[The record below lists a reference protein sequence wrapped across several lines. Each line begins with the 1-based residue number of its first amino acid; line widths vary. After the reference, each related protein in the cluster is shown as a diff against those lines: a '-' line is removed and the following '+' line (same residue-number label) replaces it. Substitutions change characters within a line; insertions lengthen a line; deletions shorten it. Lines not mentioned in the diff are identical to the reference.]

1 MNCPYCLSEIDDEAL
16 CCKFCTRDVH
26 LFKSLLARVAELEGK
41 LNEQSNVIEY
51 EARIVDL
58 NSQLEAAHRELH
70 APRSGPVALLLSLGL
85 YIVLPLFL
93 LLLSH
98 ALITIIL
105 DTKLIY
111 LRLLS
116 IAIPLPFGIYLFL
129 QRKRSVMPWFLAT
142 AVLAVAS
149 VIGMSWVTSMVDNT
163 PVFPQNTFEWREYL
177 EYAASISFS
186 FMTGMLIGSI
196 FYARKH
202 RHPVSRGSTKKTGV
216 VDGWLTYLVSQMVSG
231 KLNPKQISEL
241 VDKLQ
246 EIGSSA
252 AALGATAMSIYTGLK
267 AVLGN

>member
-1 MNCPYCLSEIDDEAL
+1 MKCPYCLSEIEDEAL
-16 CCKFCTRDVH
+16 CCKFCTKDVH

-41 LNEQSNVIEY
+41 LSEQASVIEY

-70 APRSGPVALLLSLGL
+70 APRPGPVAFLLSLGI
-85 YIVLPLFL
+85 YIVFPLFL

-98 ALITIIL
+98 ALITIVL

-149 VIGMSWVTSMVDNT
+149 VIGMSGITSMVDHT
-163 PVFPQNTFEWREYL
+163 PVIPQNAFEWREYL

-196 FYARKH
+196 LFSRKN
-202 RHPVSRGSTKKTGV
+202 RQRVKRGSANKTDVAG
-216 VDGWLTYLVSQMVSG
+216 GSLTYLVSQLVSG

-246 EIGSSA
+246 EIGSSV

>member
-1 MNCPYCLSEIDDEAL
+1 MKCPYCLSEIEDEAL
-16 CCKFCTRDVH
+16 SCKFCTRDVH

-41 LNEQSNVIEY
+41 LSEQTSASEY
-51 EARIVDL
+51 EAKIADL
-58 NSQLEAAHRELH
+58 NSQLEAAHQELH
-70 APRSGPVALLLSLGL
+70 APRSGPVELLLTLGF

-98 ALITIIL
+98 ALITIVL

-129 QRKRSVMPWFLAT
+129 QRKRAVMPWFLAT

-149 VIGMSWVTSMVDNT
+149 VIGMSGITGMVDHT
-163 PVFPQNTFEWREYL
+163 PVLPQNAFEWREYL

-186 FMTGMLIGSI
+186 FMTGMLIGGI

-202 RHPVSRGSTKKTGV
+202 RKVVKPGSAKKTEGV
-216 VDGWLTYLVSQMVSG
+216 RGWLKQIVSHVASG
-231 KLNPKQISEL
+231 RLNPEQISDL
-241 VDKLQ
+241 VEKLQ
-246 EIGSSA
+246 EYGTSA
-252 AALGATAMSIYTGLK
+252 AAMGTTAMSIYTGLK